1 MHRRVSSLHHG
12 MPYPMGSLPIRSLG
26 PAPNTSLLP
35 WLIDSL
41 HPRKVRLRATLLCLF
56 SLISLTAY
64 ICLISPPAL
73 SLSRSHH
80 HPHAWRNL
88 AAEFHLPSPPPP
100 GHLPPPRPD
109 VMLSPEQELGALTAF
124 MAALPQNV
132 IPSNIDPTVPID
144 PQLVLDFDTRSPEAE
159 DEIADVV
166 VDAWMNNPVVL
177 FTKVRYRMIFHFRCW
192 FTFFSQ
198 LRSAI
203 SREVKAI
210 LQDMDLKPPPTIF
223 DVDQRGISTS
233 SFSLFFLANHRAS
246 FLQPT
251 PRSLLHSSS
260 VLQTRR
266 NSLFSSSGASRSG
279 PWT

>member
-1 MHRRVSSLHHG
+1 MGPLPISSL
-12 MPYPMGSLPIRSLG
+12 RVG
-26 PAPNTSLLP
+26 PAPNTSLIP

-41 HPRKVRLRATLLCLF
+41 HPRKVRFRATLLCLF

-64 ICLISPPAL
+64 VCLISSPAL

-80 HPHAWRNL
+80 HHPHSWRNL
-88 AAEFHLPSPPPP
+88 AADFHLPPPPPP
-100 GHLPPPRPD
+100 GHFPSSRPD

-132 IPSNIDPTVPID
+132 IPSNIDPTLPID
-144 PQLVLDFDTRSPEAE
+144 PQLVLDFDTRSPEAA

-177 FTKVRYRMIFHFRCW
+177 FTK
-192 FTFFSQ
+192 

-210 LQDMDLKPPPTIF
+210 LQDMDLKPPPTTF
-223 DVDQRGISTS
+223 DVDQRADAEVLTPLLFRLTNSTELPILLIGGRPVGSMDTIRELHTSGTLRTLVTRAGGVLDS
-233 SFSLFFLANHRAS
+233 SKRA
-246 FLQPT
+246 
-251 PRSLLHSSS
+251 RKARG
-260 VLQTRR
+260 RR
-266 NSLFSSSGASRSG
+266 
-279 PWT
+279 

>member
-1 MHRRVSSLHHG
+1 
-12 MPYPMGSLPIRSLG
+12 
-26 PAPNTSLLP
+26 
-35 WLIDSL
+35 
-41 HPRKVRLRATLLCLF
+41 
-56 SLISLTAY
+56 
-64 ICLISPPAL
+64 
-73 SLSRSHH
+73 
-80 HPHAWRNL
+80 
-88 AAEFHLPSPPPP
+88 
-100 GHLPPPRPD
+100 
-109 VMLSPEQELGALTAF
+109 MLSPEQELGALTAF

-223 DVDQRGISTS
+223 DVDQRGISGAV
-233 SFSLFFLANHRAS
+233 FFS
-246 FLQPT
+246 FL
-251 PRSLLHSSS
+251 
-260 VLQTRR
+260 
-266 NSLFSSSGASRSG
+266 FG
-279 PWT
+279 